1 MIRTAL
7 SNPYLVV
14 VACLAIMVMGFFTY
28 TKIPADLLP
37 QFDTSA
43 VQIVCFYPG
52 MPPEV
57 MEKDIMSRLQ
67 RWTGQSVGIEHQ
79 EAKAMQGVC
88 IVKDFFREGIPMS
101 DAMSQVSSYAMS
113 DMFYLPPG
121 TIPPMVMPFDPTAS
135 VPLCLVVVSNPKM
148 NEQEL
153 YDIAY
158 YELRN
163 KLQSIQGVIAPAV
176 YGGKLRRVLAYV
188 YPEKLEAH
196 GLSLLDVQEALLKQ
210 NVLIPA
216 GSIKVGMQ
224 ELQIF
229 TNANVEKWEELN
241 NAPVKSIPGQ
251 SPVLMRDIGYVDGKA
266 AQIQTNVVR
275 VNGSRKAYIPI
286 YRQPGANTISIVKQ
300 IKRQLRDI
308 ETRLKVERSEDPKME
323 GLVLSVAMDQS
334 LGVEQG
340 NRSLQV
346 AAGLGAFLAGLVVL
360 IFLRSIRFTAIIILA
375 IPLAILT
382 AIFAMYFT
390 NDSIN
395 AMTLG
400 GLALAIGIL
409 VDQSIVVLE
418 NIVRHAQMGKSPQAA
433 ALDGASE
440 VALPMFVATM
450 TFAIVFFPVV
460 FLSGLAKFLF
470 TPLAV
475 AASIAIFT
483 SYVLA
488 ITLVPAYCAK
498 FLKTRS
504 KSGGLPNT
512 PSPSNEP
519 QAGLFARGYQTL
531 LRNLLALRYLIVLIA
546 AAAFVISLILMTRF
560 MGRELFPQVDSG
572 QVSILVRMPTGTR
585 IEETEK
591 QVKAIEEEIISLIG
605 EPDPGFA
612 VGKEE
617 KPESNLQ
624 LLVSN
629 IGVLMDWPAAY
640 TPNTGSMDTF
650 MLVQTKSN
658 PDKPAIFEYVHQLRE
673 RLTHKFPDVEFAFDT
688 GGMLTAAL
696 NMGEP
701 SPIHF
706 QINSSNLET
715 GQSVA
720 RQIVTAAEEVEGT
733 ADVRIAQRIDYPILQ
748 IDMDRDLATRLGLDP
763 EKVMKNLVAA
773 TNSSINFQ
781 PSFWLDENKGNHYFF
796 GVQYT
801 EQELDSIETLES
813 IPVGSDKEGRPLRLG
828 NIATISTEEGPGVV
842 NHVNISRVTDVYANI
857 KQGYDVGSVVSQIEA
872 KLASLGAVA
881 DTDERG
887 ELYRIGTVTEKDYFD
902 KLGLSATQQK
912 QVRKIRTRQK
922 NAKKSSGS
930 TQTINLDTPEMAEIL
945 SPEQAIIWED
955 LAPQT
960 LSDAS
965 RYKGVSFRMMGE
977 VRSMRDSFRQ
987 FTGGL
992 IIAAILVYL
1001 VMVAQ
1006 FRSFMDPLIV
1016 LLTVPLGF
1024 IGVVAM
1030 LLATNTHLSIMAF
1043 MGIIMMVG
1051 IVVEYSIVMVD
1062 FANRRLQEGLSVR
1075 DAILDAAAVRL
1086 RPILMT
1092 SMTTWLALLP
1102 MAIGFG
1108 GGEANAPLA
1117 RAIIGGVLG
1126 ATILSL
1132 IVLPCLYVMFKRDP
1146 KRDFATT

>member
-14 VACLAIMVMGFFTY
+14 VICLAITVMGFFTY

-148 NEQEL
+148 DEQEL

-216 GSIKVGMQ
+216 GSIKVGLQ

-241 NAPVKSIPGQ
+241 NAPIKSIPGQ
-251 SPVLMRDIGYVDGKA
+251 SPVLMRDIGYVNGKA

-300 IKRQLRDI
+300 IKKQLRDI
-308 ETRLKVERSEDPKME
+308 EERLKVERSEDPKME
-323 GLVLSVAMDQS
+323 SLVLSVAMDQS

-340 NRSLQV
+340 NRSLQI
-346 AAGLGAFLAGLVVL
+346 AAGLGAVLAGLVVL
-360 IFLRSIRFTAIIILA
+360 LFLRSIRFTVIIVLA

-418 NIVRHAQMGKSPQAA
+418 NIVRHAQMGKEPKEA
-433 ALDGASE
+433 ALEGTSE
-440 VALPMFVATM
+440 VAVPMFVATA

-483 SYVLA
+483 SYILA

-498 FLKTRS
+498 FLRKRS
-504 KSGGLPNT
+504 DSQEAA
-512 PSPSNEP
+512 SQHRSN
-519 QAGLFARGYQTL
+519 QGAAGVIARTYKL
-531 LRNLLALRYLIVLIA
+531 LLQRLLSVRYLVVLA
-546 AAAFVISLILMTRF
+546 AGAAFIIAVLLMTRY

-572 QVSILVRMPTGTR
+572 QISIFVRMPTGTR

-591 QVKAIEEEIISLIG
+591 RVQEIEKVIISLIG

-612 VGKEE
+612 VGKETN
-617 KPESNLQ
+617 PNSNLQ

-650 MLVQTKSN
+650 MLLQTKSKS
-658 PDKPAIFEYVHQLRE
+658 DKPAIFQYVQQLRKQ
-673 RLTHKFPDVEFAFDT
+673 LITKFPDVEFAFDT
-688 GGMLTAAL
+688 GGMMTAAL

-706 QINSSNLET
+706 QIQSSNL
-715 GQSVA
+715 
-720 RQIVTAAEEVEGT
+720 
-733 ADVRIAQRIDYPILQ
+733 
-748 IDMDRDLATRLGLDP
+748 
-763 EKVMKNLVAA
+763 
-773 TNSSINFQ
+773 
-781 PSFWLDENKGNHYFF
+781 
-796 GVQYT
+796 
-801 EQELDSIETLES
+801 
-813 IPVGSDKEGRPLRLG
+813 
-828 NIATISTEEGPGVV
+828 
-842 NHVNISRVTDVYANI
+842 
-857 KQGYDVGSVVSQIEA
+857 
-872 KLASLGAVA
+872 
-881 DTDERG
+881 
-887 ELYRIGTVTEKDYFD
+887 
-902 KLGLSATQQK
+902 
-912 QVRKIRTRQK
+912 
-922 NAKKSSGS
+922 
-930 TQTINLDTPEMAEIL
+930 
-945 SPEQAIIWED
+945 
-955 LAPQT
+955 
-960 LSDAS
+960 
-965 RYKGVSFRMMGE
+965 
-977 VRSMRDSFRQ
+977 
-987 FTGGL
+987 
-992 IIAAILVYL
+992 
-1001 VMVAQ
+1001 
-1006 FRSFMDPLIV
+1006 
-1016 LLTVPLGF
+1016 
-1024 IGVVAM
+1024 
-1030 LLATNTHLSIMAF
+1030 
-1043 MGIIMMVG
+1043 
-1051 IVVEYSIVMVD
+1051 
-1062 FANRRLQEGLSVR
+1062 
-1075 DAILDAAAVRL
+1075 
-1086 RPILMT
+1086 
-1092 SMTTWLALLP
+1092 
-1102 MAIGFG
+1102 
-1108 GGEANAPLA
+1108 
-1117 RAIIGGVLG
+1117 
-1126 ATILSL
+1126 
-1132 IVLPCLYVMFKRDP
+1132 
-1146 KRDFATT
+1146 

>member
-7 SNPYLVV
+7 ANPYLVI
-14 VACLAIMVMGFFTY
+14 VACLAITVMGLFTY

-37 QFDTSA
+37 QFETSA

-67 RWTGQSVGIEHQ
+67 RWTGQSVGISHQ

-88 IVKDFFREGIPMS
+88 VVKDFFREGIPMS

-135 VPLCLVVVSNPKM
+135 VPLCLVVVSNPEM

-188 YPEKLEAH
+188 DPAKLEAH
-196 GLSLLDVQEALLKQ
+196 GLSLMDVQQALLKQ

-216 GSIKVGMQ
+216 GSIKVGKQ

-229 TNANVEKWEELN
+229 TNANVERWEELN
-241 NAPVKSIPGQ
+241 DAPIKQLPDRAPVR
-251 SPVLMRDIGYVDGKA
+251 LRDIGYVDGKA

-286 YRQPGANTISIVKQ
+286 YRQPGANTIAIVRQ

-308 ETRLKVERSEDPKME
+308 ESRLKVERSEDPKME
-323 GLVLSVAMDQS
+323 SLVLSVAMDQS
-334 LGVEQG
+334 IGVEQA

-346 AAGLGAFLAGLVVL
+346 AAGLGAVLAGLVVML
-360 IFLRSIRFTAIIILA
+360 FLRSVRFTVVIVLA

-382 AIFAMYFT
+382 AIFGLFFT

-418 NIVRHAQMGKSPQAA
+418 NIVRHAQMGKPARTA
-433 ALDGASE
+433 ALEGTSE
-440 VALPMFVATM
+440 VAVPMFVATL

-470 TPLAV
+470 TPLAI
-475 AASIAIFT
+475 AASIAIFA
-483 SYVLA
+483 SYILA
-488 ITLVPAYCAK
+488 ITLVPAYCAR
-498 FLKTRS
+498 FLKV
-504 KSGGLPNT
+504 SGAAN
-512 PSPSNEP
+512 PSVDSS
-519 QAGLFARGYQTL
+519 QQRGVFARTYQSVLRRL
-531 LRNLLALRYLIVLIA
+531 LGLRYLIVLIA
-546 AAAFVISLILMTRF
+546 TFGFVLSILF
-560 MGRELFPQVDSG
+560 MNRYLGQELFPQVDSG
-572 QVSILVRMPTGTR
+572 QVSIFVRMPTGTR

-591 QVKAIEEEIISLIG
+591 TIANIEAEIIDVIG
-605 EPDPGFA
+605 APDPGFA
-612 VGKEE
+612 VGKEQN
-617 KPESNLQ
+617 PESNLQ
-624 LLVSN
+624 IIVAN

-640 TPNTGSMDTF
+640 TPNTGAMDTF
-650 MLVQTKSN
+650 MLVQTKA
-658 PDKPAIFEYVHQLRE
+658 KPGEPNIFEYVQTLRKN
-673 RLTHKFPDVEFAFDT
+673 LNQKFPEAEFAFDT

-706 QINSSNLET
+706 QINSANLEN
-715 GQSVA
+715 GQTVA
-720 RQIVTAAEEVEGT
+720 KQIVAAAESIPGT

-748 IDMDRDLATRLGLDP
+748 VDMDRDLASRLGLNPD
-763 EKVMKNLVAA
+763 EVMKNLVAA
-773 TNSSINFQ
+773 TNSSVNFQ
-781 PSFWLDENKGNHYFF
+781 PAFWLDKNKGNHYFL
-796 GVQYT
+796 GVQYS
-801 EQELDSIETLES
+801 EKELNSIDTIRS
-813 IPVGSDKEGRPLRLG
+813 IPVGSDNDGEPLKLG
-828 NIATISTEEGPGVV
+828 NIAEIHRTTGPGVV
-842 NHVNISRVTDVYANI
+842 NHVNISRVTDVYVNV
-857 KQGYDVGSVVSQIEA
+857 KQGFDVGSVVSAIET
-872 KLASLGAVA
+872 KLVALGAKE
-881 DTDERG
+881 DEDERG
-887 ELYRIGTVTEKDYFD
+887 QIYRLGTRSNNDMLKQLNLNDEARVKAIEVLEDGANIQDLTNLLSNPQKDQWD
-902 KLGLSATQQK
+902 
-912 QVRKIRTRQK
+912 
-922 NAKKSSGS
+922 
-930 TQTINLDTPEMAEIL
+930 EMRNEV
-945 SPEQAIIWED
+945 
-955 LAPQT
+955 LA
-960 LSDAS
+960 DAS
-965 RYKGVSFRMMGE
+965 LFKGISFRMMGE
-977 VRSMRDSFRQ
+977 VRSMRESFAQ
-987 FTGGL
+987 FSSGL
-992 IIAAILVYL
+992 LIATILVYL

-1006 FRSFMDPLIV
+1006 FRSFVDPLIV

-1024 IGVVAM
+1024 IGVVLM
-1030 LLATNTHLSIMAF
+1030 LYFTNTNLSIMAF

-1051 IVVEYSIVMVD
+1051 IVVEYSIVWSI
-1062 FANRRLQEGLSVR
+1062 LQTI
-1075 DAILDAAAVRL
+1075 IL
-1086 RPILMT
+1086 P
-1092 SMTTWLALLP
+1092 SMDLQKT
-1102 MAIGFG
+1102 
-1108 GGEANAPLA
+1108 
-1117 RAIIGGVLG
+1117 R
-1126 ATILSL
+1126 S
-1132 IVLPCLYVMFKRDP
+1132 
-1146 KRDFATT
+1146 

>member
-14 VACLAIMVMGFFTY
+14 VICLAITVMGVFTY

-37 QFDTSA
+37 EFDTSA

-216 GSIKVGMQ
+216 GSIKVGLQ
-224 ELQIF
+224 ELQIY

-251 SPVLMRDIGYVDGKA
+251 SPVLMRDIGYVNGKA

-300 IKRQLRDI
+300 IKKQLRDI

-323 GLVLSVAMDQS
+323 SLVLSVAMDQS

-340 NRSLQV
+340 NRSLQL
-346 AAGLGAFLAGLVVL
+346 AAGLGAILAGLVVL
-360 IFLRSIRFTAIIILA
+360 LFLRSIRFTVIIVLA

-418 NIVRHAQMGKSPQAA
+418 NIVRHAQMGKSPTEA
-433 ALDGASE
+433 ALDGTSE
-440 VALPMFVATM
+440 VAVPMFVATL
-450 TFAIVFFPVV
+450 TFVIVFFPVV

-483 SYVLA
+483 SYLLA

-498 FLKTRS
+498 FLRTRNGS
-504 KSGGLPNT
+504 KEPASQH
-512 PSPSNEP
+512 PSN
-519 QAGLFARGYQTL
+519 QVSAGVLARNYKRL
-531 LRNLLALRYLIVLIA
+531 LQSLLSVRYLVVLIA
-546 AAAFVISLILMTRF
+546 AATFIIAVLLMTQF
-560 MGRELFPQVDSG
+560 MGRELFPKVDSG
-572 QVSILVRMPTGTR
+572 QISILVRMPTGTR

-591 QVKAIEEEIISLIG
+591 RVQEIEKVIISLIG
-605 EPDPGFA
+605 EPDPGFS
-612 VGKEE
+612 VGKETI
-617 KPESNLQ
+617 PNSNLQ

-650 MLVQTKSN
+650 MLLQTKSK
-658 PDKPAIFEYVHQLRE
+658 PDKPAIFKYVQELRKQL
-673 RLTHKFPDVEFAFDT
+673 TTKFPNVEFSFDT

-720 RQIVTAAEEVEGT
+720 REIVTASEEVEGT

-748 IDMDRDLATRLGLDP
+748 VDMDRDLATRLGLNP
-763 EKVMKNLVAA
+763 EEVMKNLVAA

-781 PSFWLDENKGNHYFF
+781 PAFWLDKNKGNHYFF
-796 GVQYT
+796 GVQYP
-801 EQELDSIETLES
+801 EEELDSIETLES
-813 IPVGSDKEGRPLRLG
+813 IPVGSDNEGRPLRLG
-828 NIATISTEEGPGVV
+828 NIATISTSEGPGVV
-842 NHVNISRVTDVYANI
+842 NHVNISRVTDVYVNV
-857 KQGYDVGSVVSQIEA
+857 KYGYDIGSIVSQIEK
-872 KLASLGAVA
+872 KLVALGAMP
-881 DTDERG
+881 DNDERG
-887 ELYRIGTVTEKDYFD
+887 DLYRTGTMTEKDLFTR
-902 KLGLSATQQK
+902 LHLSDAQQK
-912 QVRKIRTRQK
+912 GVRKILSHKDPTKTLHKGKQIETR
-922 NAKKSSGS
+922 AKKN
-930 TQTINLDTPEMAEIL
+930 IKDIL
-945 SPEQAIIWED
+945 SAEQIVIWED
-955 LAPQT
+955 LVPLT
-960 LSDAS
+960 LADAS

-977 VRSMRDSFRQ
+977 VRSMRDSFKQ

-1062 FANRRLQEGLSVR
+1062 FANHRVQEGLSVR
-1075 DAILDAAAVRL
+1075 EAILDAAMVRL

-1132 IVLPCLYVMFKRDP
+1132 MVLPCLYVMFKRNP
-1146 KRDFATT
+1146 KRDVATT